1 MRILLIARGYPTEND
16 PQWGCFELD
25 QAKALRKL
33 GHDVAIMAV
42 DRRWLFKCRKPGISK
57 KIIDGLPIFHSFFT
71 PHVFIPQFNYRLREY
86 YMRITFKSV
95 IKTWGKPD
103 VIYSHFLNNTS
114 AILPVAQDYKI
125 PVVALEHWSKLM
137 KHPIPKE
144 VLYTGKNTYGKNGL
158 KLLSVSENLRRAL
171 LDNFNSDSKVV
182 PNMIGEEFLINPDTE
197 KYKKFTFVAIG
208 SLIHR
213 KGFDLLIEAA
223 AKLKKAGIDD
233 WNIIII
239 GGGNEKENILN
250 LISKYNLNSHIKL
263 VGSKNKDE
271 IREYLSKSHAFV
283 LPSRSETFGVVY
295 IEAMAMGL
303 PVIATDCGIPEDLIN
318 NSNGLVCPVEDIEEI
333 SKSMLYIMN
342 NIEKFDS
349 SHIRDYC
356 LGKYSPQIV
365 AKQIETELIKA
376 INE

>member
-1 MRILLIARGYPTEND
+1 
-16 PQWGCFELD
+16 
-25 QAKALRKL
+25 
-33 GHDVAIMAV
+33 
-42 DRRWLFKCRKPGISK
+42 
-57 KIIDGLPIFHSFFT
+57 
-71 PHVFIPQFNYRLREY
+71 
-86 YMRITFKSV
+86 
-95 IKTWGKPD
+95 
-103 VIYSHFLNNTS
+103 
-114 AILPVAQDYKI
+114 
-125 PVVALEHWSKLM
+125 M

-333 SKSMLYIMN
+333 FIL
-342 NIEKFDS
+342 
-349 SHIRDYC
+349 R
-356 LGKYSPQIV
+356 
-365 AKQIETELIKA
+365 
-376 INE
+376 